1 MEADED
7 LQQKL
12 RDALEEVH
20 HLRDRVKKL
29 CDEVEQVPAI
39 PCTVAEPKP
48 PMELERASECHSRL
62 QQLLAGCEE
71 AFGPLRRQFALEQ
84 KSQPDPD
91 RKGKAERQR
100 RLAAEKSELHDL
112 EQELQ
117 LVHLQSMRKDLQL
130 GSGPSGLEKTEQD
143 DSQSGLVDELGV
155 AVPKG
160 VSLLGKAKAPGPPPG
175 HGNRS
180 PRGSLPKP
188 PPPKAKG
195 KGPGAAPPPSKA
207 KARSLAR
214 AFTESE
220 ITGLR
225 DDPVHHSARLVNLH
239 WRASQG
245 PPEETEIDVGK
256 DGYLQGMANM
266 MDRWD
271 LDRTDRMRQSI
282 TCFENRVGLSAA
294 KKGSFVEEQSLAE
307 PKHGLLASGRR
318 RRRTVFN
325 GMTDVPVPELQSHQ
339 LEEFFQARAASFD
352 ICARASCATDVTSL
366 IVDSTHQRI
375 LDLMVRGAAIHKQD
389 GVENAVSD
397 LLAALLSCD
406 TSRLSSS
413 VLSDLRKVVPSYV
426 DGSNPSIVSFVD
438 SRGVEA
444 LSRLEHPHLHHLLY
458 GVVRIPAI
466 VARLECMAFVQKFPE
481 ELETCKDNL
490 ESLRRALVCICNR
503 LPALRRFWATV
514 LQAGNALNSGSMAN
528 TTERGFRLASISK
541 LLDLRSPLRRDVSLF
556 HFVLLHLQ
564 ASDVQDLC
572 SADFVEALQSAYLR
586 RGFTVHHDTISHLEG
601 FRHIESLVETGTFKG
616 EKIAVMPAQNRAGAD
631 APVEHGDPFF
641 SCMRDFA
648 ATSRE
653 ACADIW
659 SLNAEIQRAYKQL
672 SLFFDDPAYVY
683 PPPKDDQD
691 GKRDL
696 FGLLHSF
703 VSDCVRVRQEIDVS
717 DFPAEVRLQCR
728 FTPPYLDS
736 DSSDSSSEHSASQ
749 RDVERKALAETLGPA
764 IHALRNS
771 MPSPQRPPRTLSE
784 GSPPC
789 EVSAEARSSVTPSA
803 GLPPAKAPPALVVSP
818 TLLTSP
824 DKKGPL
830 LSGPCKMEMPSVP
843 PPDRAPKR
851 ASQGRSTL
859 VLGASP
865 LQLSPGTGHPQA
877 LSPVLPTT
885 PGSTGSRQCRTPE
898 PVYDR
903 LARKSL
909 TRQVDRD
916 CAECLGAS
924 AARIRG
930 DSGSSLNYTSSS
942 QTSCLSPV
950 SSGSGESAR
959 SSICPSDLKTQLRD
973 VWKRRTHTGGREA
986 EPPRALRSPSPAE
999 AAWLSMEL
1007 SATTPRRSRTTSL
1020 SPVKEQGETPHRPV
1034 ICQ

>member
-1 MEADED
+1 MEVDED

-39 PCTVAEPKP
+39 PCAVAEPRP
-48 PMELERASECHSRL
+48 HTELDRASECHSRL

-71 AFGPLRRQFALEQ
+71 AFGPFRRQALEQ
-84 KSQPDPD
+84 QSQPD
-91 RKGKAERQR
+91 RKAERQR
-100 RLAAEKSELHDL
+100 RLAAERSELRDL
-112 EQELQ
+112 EQELR
-117 LVHLQSMRKDLQL
+117 LAHLQSMRKDLQL
-130 GSGPSGLEKTEQD
+130 GSEPSGLAKTEQD

-155 AVPKG
+155 AVAKG
-160 VSLLGKAKAPGPPPG
+160 VSLLGKAKAPAPPPG
-175 HGNRS
+175 PRS

-225 DDPVHHSARLVNLH
+225 DDPVRHSARLVNLH

-282 TCFENRVGLSAA
+282 MCFENRVGLSAA
-294 KKGSFVEEQSLAE
+294 KKGSFVEEQSPAE

-325 GMTDVPVPELQSHQ
+325 GITDVPVPELQSHQ

-352 ICARASCATDVTSL
+352 IGARASCATDVTSL

-406 TSRLSSS
+406 TARLSSS

-481 ELETCKDNL
+481 ELETCKENL
-490 ESLRRALVCICNR
+490 ESLRRALVCTCNR

-556 HFVLLHLQ
+556 HFVLLQLQ

-572 SADFVEALQSAYLR
+572 SPDFVEALQSAYLR
-586 RGFTVHHDTISHLEG
+586 RAFTVHHDTISHLEG
-601 FRHIESLVETGTFKG
+601 FRHIESLVDTGTFKG
-616 EKIAVMPAQNRAGAD
+616 EKIGIMPDQSKAGAE
-631 APVEHGDPFF
+631 APEGHGDPFF

-648 ATSRE
+648 TTSRE
-653 ACADIW
+653 ACAEIW
-659 SLNAEIQRAYKQL
+659 SLNAEIQRAYKEL
-672 SLFFDDPAYVY
+672 SLYFDDPAYVY

-696 FGLLHSF
+696 LGLLHGF

-728 FTPPYLDS
+728 FSPPYLDS
-736 DSSDSSSEHSASQ
+736 DSSDSSSEHSVSR
-749 RDVERKALAETLGPA
+749 RDVERKALAETLGRA

-771 MPSPQRPPRTLSE
+771 MPSPQRPPRTLSA

-789 EVSAEARSSVTPSA
+789 EVSAETRSSVTPSTTV
-803 GLPPAKAPPALVVSP
+803 PPATATPATLVVSP

-830 LSGPCKMEMPSVP
+830 LSGPKMEMPGMPSVP

-851 ASQGRSTL
+851 SQGRSL
-859 VLGASP
+859 VLGAP
-865 LQLSPGTGHPQA
+865 PLSPGTGHPGHQAQA

-898 PVYDR
+898 PAYDR

-999 AAWLSMEL
+999 AAWLSMEF